1 MTGYMVEPKNNRL
14 TVNSVF
20 GYLKFLIFTP
30 IDPEL
35 KTESD
40 LYKFFQKYKLV
51 WAYGRLACF
60 HDIKYHFLF
69 DLRKFEFSRMRESE

>member
-1 MTGYMVEPKNNRL
+1 MIEPKNNRI

-35 KTESD
+35 KNESD
-40 LYKFFQKYKLV
+40 LYKLFQKYKLV
-51 WAYGRLACF
+51 
-60 HDIKYHFLF
+60 
-69 DLRKFEFSRMRESE
+69 

>member
-1 MTGYMVEPKNNRL
+1 MIEPKNNRI

-20 GYLKFLIFTP
+20 GYLKILIFTP
-30 IDPEL
+30 IDQEL

-40 LYKFFQKYKLV
+40 LYKLLQKYKLV

-60 HDIKYHFLF
+60 HDIKSHFLF
-69 DLRKFEFSRMRESE
+69 DLQIFEFSRMRESE